1 MAHNVDPDPEEDLP
15 LFEVWLEGYR
25 YQLLHAR
32 NWRTDGDLD
41 AEKLGALVEAVG
53 LEISDDAE
61 LVLGTYP
68 DIDMD

>member
-1 MAHNVDPDPEEDLP
+1 MMMDDSDDEFVPEAEQP
-15 LFEVWLEGYR
+15 
-25 YQLLHAR
+25 QKP
-32 NWRTDGDLD
+32 WRPPKEPKEKVLV
-41 AEKLGALVEAVG
+41 ASQAKLGALVEAVG